1 MKVRNGFVSNS
12 SSSSFIILKSNL
24 NDKQREQLFDHIHI
38 AEEVDNELKEKGQPT
53 LYEYYEDWGIEEDDL
68 CYWLHTSMDNFDMET
83 FLIREVKL
91 LAEDIIQM
99 GDGWYNKPIFEEDYY
114 KIFKMKI
121 RNEKINNIKGKIDE
135 TRG

>member
-1 MKVRNGFVSNS
+1 MKIRNGFVSNS

-24 NDKQREQLFDHIHI
+24 NDKQRELLFDHIHI
-38 AEEVDNELKEKGQPT
+38 AEEVDKKLEEKGESRI
-53 LYEYYEDWGIEEDDL
+53 YEYYEDWGIEEDDL

-99 GDGWYNKPIFEEDYY
+99 GDGWFDKPIFEEEFYQ
-114 KIFKMKI
+114 KFKMKI
-121 RNEKINNIKGKIDE
+121 RNEKINKIIGKK
-135 TRG
+135 

>member
-24 NDKQREQLFDHIHI
+24 NDKQRELLFDHIHI
-38 AEEVDNELKEKGQPT
+38 AEEVDKKLEEKGESRI
-53 LYEYYEDWGIEEDDL
+53 YEYYEDWGIEEDDL

-99 GDGWYNKPIFEEDYY
+99 GDGWFDKPIFEEEFYQ
-114 KIFKMKI
+114 KFKMKI
-121 RNEKINNIKGKIDE
+121 RNEKINKIIGKK
-135 TRG
+135 